1 MMECLINFVTMEK
14 EKERGVII
22 EIPLLDTV
30 RVLKSAI
37 YCQVGP
43 VERLRYVKDDDG
55 VIHYVS
61 DVNLLMNAERLRNQI
76 GEESYLSLIRGIQPK
91 KSPYDGNYTDEQLF
105 TAIKSRFIQT
115 PSEVLAWIE
124 SLGSAGDSIRS
135 ELEALAESM
144 KSTQQSE
151 ATDGS
156 EQTPE

>member
-1 MMECLINFVTMEK
+1 MEK
-14 EKERGVII
+14 EKEKDKTI
-22 EIPLLDTV
+22 ETPALDAV

-43 VERLRYVKDDDG
+43 IERLRYIKDDDG
-55 VIHYVS
+55 IIRYVS

-91 KSPYDGNYTDEQLF
+91 KSPYDDKYTDEQLF

-135 ELEALAESM
+135 ELDALAESM
-144 KSTQQSE
+144 QPTQQSE
-151 ATDGS
+151 ATGDS
-156 EQTPE
+156 EKAAE

>member
-1 MMECLINFVTMEK
+1 MEK
-14 EKERGVII
+14 EEKKDKTI
-22 EIPLLDTV
+22 ETSALNAA

-37 YCQVGP
+37 YCQIGP
-43 VERLRYVKDDDG
+43 IERLRYLKDDDG

-76 GEESYLSLIRGIQPK
+76 GEEPYLNLIRGIQPK

-135 ELEALAESM
+135 ELDALAESM

>member
-1 MMECLINFVTMEK
+1 MSKEK
-14 EKERGVII
+14 EKDKTI
-22 EIPLLDTV
+22 ETPALDAV

-43 VERLRYVKDDDG
+43 VERLRYIKDDDG
-55 VIHYVS
+55 IIRYVS

-76 GEESYLSLIRGIQPK
+76 GEESYLNLIRGIQPK
-91 KSPYDGNYTDEQLF
+91 KSPYDDKYTDEQLF

-135 ELEALAESM
+135 ELNALAESM
-144 KSTQQSE
+144 QSTQQSE
-151 ATDGS
+151 ATGDS
-156 EQTPE
+156 EKLPNNAS

>member
-1 MMECLINFVTMEK
+1 MSKGK
-14 EKERGVII
+14 EKDNII
-22 EIPLLDTV
+22 ETPVLDTV

-37 YCQVGP
+37 YCQSGP
-43 VERLRYVKDDDG
+43 IEMLRYIKDDDE

-76 GEESYLSLIRGIQPK
+76 GEESYLNLIRGIQPK
-91 KSPYDGNYTDEQLF
+91 KSPYDNKYTDEQLF

-135 ELEALAESM
+135 ELDALAESM

-151 ATDGS
+151 ATGDP

>member
-1 MMECLINFVTMEK
+1 MEK
-14 EKERGVII
+14 EEKKDRII
-22 EIPLLDTV
+22 ETPALNAA
-30 RVLKSAI
+30 RVLKSAV
-37 YCQVGP
+37 YCQIGP
-43 VERLRYVKDDDG
+43 VERLRYVRDDDG

-76 GEESYLSLIRGIQPK
+76 GEEPYLNLIRGIQPK

-135 ELEALAESM
+135 ELDALAESM
-144 KSTQQSE
+144 ESTQQSE
-151 ATDGS
+151 ATAGS
-156 EQTPE
+156 EQTSE

>member
-1 MMECLINFVTMEK
+1 MEEK
-14 EKERGVII
+14 EKKDKTI
-22 EIPLLDTV
+22 ETPALDAA
-30 RVLKSAI
+30 RVLKSAV

-43 VERLRYVKDDDG
+43 VEMLRYIKDDDG

-115 PSEVLAWIE
+115 PSEVLSWIE

-135 ELEALAESM
+135 ELDALAESM
-144 KSTQQSE
+144 KSTQQSG
-151 ATDGS
+151 ATGDP
-156 EQTPE
+156 QTPPSNAD

>member
-1 MMECLINFVTMEK
+1 MKKEK
-14 EKERGVII
+14 EKDKII
-22 EIPLLDTV
+22 ETPVLDTV

-43 VERLRYVKDDDG
+43 VEILRYIRDDDG

-61 DVNLLMNAERLRNQI
+61 DVNLLMNAERLRDQI
-76 GEESYLSLIRGIQPK
+76 GEESYLNLIRGIQPK
-91 KSPYDGNYTDEQLF
+91 KSPYDDKYTDEQLF

-135 ELEALAESM
+135 ELNAFAESVQ
-144 KSTQQSE
+144 SNQQSE
-151 ATDGS
+151 ATGDS
-156 EQTPE
+156 EKTAE

>member
-1 MMECLINFVTMEK
+1 MEEK
-14 EKERGVII
+14 EKKDKTI
-22 EIPLLDTV
+22 ETPALDAA
-30 RVLKSAI
+30 RVLKSAV

-43 VERLRYVKDDDG
+43 VEMLRYIKDDDG

-91 KSPYDGNYTDEQLF
+91 KSPYDGDYTDEQLF

-115 PSEVLAWIE
+115 PSEVLSWIE

-135 ELEALAESM
+135 ELDALAESM
-144 KSTQQSE
+144 KSTQQSG
-151 ATDGS
+151 ATGDP
-156 EQTPE
+156 QTPPSNAD

>member
-1 MMECLINFVTMEK
+1 MEK
-14 EKERGVII
+14 EEKKDKTI
-22 EIPLLDTV
+22 ETPALDAV
-30 RVLKSAI
+30 RILKSAV
-37 YCQVGP
+37 YCQVSP

-76 GEESYLSLIRGIQPK
+76 GEESYLSLIRGIRPK
-91 KSPYDGNYTDEQLF
+91 KSPYDDNYTDEQLF
-105 TAIKSRFIQT
+105 TAIKSRFIQA
-115 PSEVLAWIE
+115 PSEVLSWIE

-135 ELEALAESM
+135 ELNALAESM

-156 EQTPE
+156 EQTSE

>member
-1 MMECLINFVTMEK
+1 MEK
-14 EKERGVII
+14 EEKKDKII
-22 EIPLLDTV
+22 ETPVLDTA

-37 YCQVGP
+37 YCQISP
-43 VERLRYVKDDDG
+43 IERLRYVKDDDG

-76 GEESYLSLIRGIQPK
+76 GEESYLNLIRGIQPK
-91 KSPYDGNYTDEQLF
+91 KSPYDDKYTDEQLF

-135 ELEALAESM
+135 ELNALAESM
-144 KSTQQSE
+144 QPNQQSG
-151 ATDGS
+151 ATGD
-156 EQTPE
+156 PEKPVE

>member
-1 MMECLINFVTMEK
+1 MEK
-14 EKERGVII
+14 EKEKDKTI
-22 EIPLLDTV
+22 ETPALDAAK
-30 RVLKSAI
+30 VLKSAI
-37 YCQVGP
+37 YCQIGP

-76 GEESYLSLIRGIQPK
+76 GEESYLNLIRGIQPK
-91 KSPYDGNYTDEQLF
+91 KSPYDDKHTDEQLF

-135 ELEALAESM
+135 ELDALAKSM
-144 KSTQQSE
+144 QSDQQSE
-151 ATDGS
+151 ATGDS
-156 EQTPE
+156 EKAAE

>member
-1 MMECLINFVTMEK
+1 MEK
-14 EKERGVII
+14 EEKKDNII
-22 EIPLLDTV
+22 ETPALDV
-30 RVLKSAI
+30 ARVLKSAI

-43 VERLRYVKDDDG
+43 IERLRYIKDDDG

-76 GEESYLSLIRGIQPK
+76 GEESYLSLIRGIRPK
-91 KSPYDGNYTDEQLF
+91 KSPYDNKYTDEQLF

-135 ELEALAESM
+135 ELDALAESV
-144 KSTQQSE
+144 QPNRQSE
-151 ATDGS
+151 ATGD
-156 EQTPE
+156 PEKPVE

>member
-1 MMECLINFVTMEK
+1 MSKEK
-14 EKERGVII
+14 EKDTIVETLV
-22 EIPLLDTV
+22 LDTV

-43 VERLRYVKDDDG
+43 IEMLRYIKDDDG
-55 VIHYVS
+55 IVHYVS
-61 DVNLLMNAERLRNQI
+61 DVNLLMNAERLRDQI

-91 KSPYDGNYTDEQLF
+91 KSPYDNKYTDEQLF

-135 ELEALAESM
+135 ELNALAESM
-144 KSTQQSE
+144 QSTQQSE
-151 ATDGS
+151 ATGDS
-156 EQTPE
+156 EKTAE

>member
-1 MMECLINFVTMEK
+1 MEK
-14 EKERGVII
+14 EEKKDKTI
-22 EIPLLDTV
+22 ETPALNAA

-37 YCQVGP
+37 YCQIGP
-43 VERLRYVKDDDG
+43 VERLRYLKDDDG

-76 GEESYLSLIRGIQPK
+76 GEEPYLNLIRGIQPK

-135 ELEALAESM
+135 ELDALVESM

>member
-1 MMECLINFVTMEK
+1 MEK
-14 EKERGVII
+14 EEKKDKTI
-22 EIPLLDTV
+22 ETPALDSV

-61 DVNLLMNAERLRNQI
+61 DVNLLMNAERLLSQL
-76 GEESYLSLIRGIQPK
+76 GEESYLSLIRGIHPK
-91 KSPYDGNYTDEQLF
+91 KSPYDGDYTDEQLF

-135 ELEALAESM
+135 ELNALAESM
-144 KSTQQSE
+144 QSTQQSE
-151 ATDGS
+151 ATVVS
-156 EQTPE
+156 EKTPE

>member
-1 MMECLINFVTMEK
+1 MEK
-14 EKERGVII
+14 EEKKDKTI
-22 EIPLLDTV
+22 ETPALDAV

-37 YCQVGP
+37 YCQIGP
-43 VERLRYVKDDDG
+43 IERLRYIKDDDG

-91 KSPYDGNYTDEQLF
+91 KSPYDDKYTDEQLF
-105 TAIKSRFIQT
+105 TAIKSRFVQT

-135 ELEALAESM
+135 ELNALAESVQPN
-144 KSTQQSE
+144 QQSE
-151 ATDGS
+151 ATAD
-156 EQTPE
+156 PEKPVE